1 LAAEVQRIF
10 VYVYPHVL
18 FGRGAY
24 KTPSDPAESSS
35 GGAPDDRDGPEM
47 AKRLLRSETGTLDL
61 AAAFLEADT
70 DKSGTLDKEQFK
82 HVLSVVGIDGADE
95 QQIATIM
102 AMVDLNKDGCV
113 DYAEFTDW
121 VTTKMPSMKVKT
133 TQVLHADVHEGPLH
147 AAVWGTWW

>member
-1 LAAEVQRIF
+1 MSTRMFKFSLEALQ
-10 VYVYPHVL
+10 
-18 FGRGAY
+18 
-24 KTPSDPAESSS
+24 TPGS
-35 GGAPDDRDGPEM
+35 PDDRDGPEM

-95 QQIATIM
+95 QQLETIM
-102 AMVDLNKDGCV
+102 AMVDLNKDGCA

-133 TQVLHADVHEGPLH
+133 NQVLHADVHDEDPCMLPCGAPGGDLRGH
-147 AAVWGTWW
+147 RGRQKSTS